1 MNIGILVVDIEPLG
15 SLEWSVEVKDSEA
28 LGSIGTDVDD
38 SDMLDNLRV
47 VDPDVIGILVV
58 DIEALGSIVAVEEEV
73 IVVFEAA
80 VTECEYIETR
90 SSNVC
95 LSVFNIKTSSV
106 EQGPTFDPVITLDS
120 WVISV

>member
-15 SLEWSVEVKDSEA
+15 SIEWSAEVKDSEA
-28 LGSIGTDVDD
+28 LGSIGTDVV
-38 SDMLDNLRV
+38 DMLDNLRV